1 MAAALPFVP
10 YVSLALSVKQA
21 VDQNAIGKFNKKV
34 NDRNAQIADQ
44 EAGAID
50 KQTEYKLGQFNK
62 DYERFVGRTTVS
74 TAKAGVQQ
82 GSGTSLRIQMA
93 NAKEAELQRDLI
105 EYDGGVA
112 KARKFEEGNFYRI
125 QGDMARQTGRM
136 TAMGTLFKGASTFLG
151 TSAGSSLL
159 TSAGNIF
166 SSAPTYSP
174 INTRLTGSEG
184 SF

>member
-1 MAAALPFVP
+1 MAFAAPALPFVVGGLGVMQ
-10 YVSLALSVKQA
+10 YQQQGAA
-21 VDQNAIGKFNKKV
+21 GKFNQSV
-34 NDRNAQIADQ
+34 QNRNAEIANQ

-62 DYERFVGRTTVS
+62 DYARIVGKTTVS

-82 GSGTSLRIQMA
+82 DSGTSLRIQIA
-93 NAKEAELQRDLI
+93 NANEAELQRNII
-105 EYDGGVA
+105 EYDGDVA
-112 KARKFEEGNFYRI
+112 KARKFEEANFYRI
-125 QGDMARQTGRM
+125 QGDMARQTART

-159 TSAGNIF
+159 TNAGNIF

-174 INTRLTGSEG
+174 INTRLTGTEG

>member
-1 MAAALPFVP
+1 MAAALPILP
-10 YVSLALSVKQA
+10 YVSLGMSVVQAKQQSA
-21 VDQNAIGKFNKKV
+21 VGKFNQSV
-34 NDRNAQIADQ
+34 QNRNAQIADQ
-44 EAGAID
+44 EAAAIE

-82 GSGTSLRIQMA
+82 GSGTSLRIAMA
-93 NAKEAELQRDLI
+93 NAREAELQRDVI
-105 EYDGGVA
+105 EYEGNVA
-112 KARKFEEGNFYRI
+112 QARKFEEGNFYRI

-136 TAMGTLFKGASTFLG
+136 AAMGTLFQGASRFLQSG
-151 TSAGSSLL
+151 AGSTLL
-159 TSAGNIF
+159 SNAGNIF
-166 SSAPTYSP
+166 SSQPTYSP

>member
-1 MAAALPFVP
+1 MAPAVP
-10 YVSLALSVKQA
+10 YIVLGTTVLQA
-21 VDQNAIGKFNKKV
+21 QQQNAIGKYNQSIQ
-34 NDRNAQIADQ
+34 NRNAQIADQ
-44 EAGAID
+44 EAAAID
-50 KQTEYKLGQFNK
+50 KQTEYKLGAFNK

-93 NAKEAELQRDLI
+93 NASEAELQRNLI

-125 QGDMARQTGRM
+125 QGDMARTTGRM
-136 TAMGTLFKGASTFLG
+136 AAMGTLFKGASSFLQSG
-151 TSAGSSLL
+151 AGSSLL
-159 TSAGNIF
+159 SSAGNIF
-166 SSAPTYSP
+166 SSQPTYSP

>member
-1 MAAALPFVP
+1 MAPAIP
-10 YVSLALSVKQA
+10 YIVLGTTVLQA
-21 VDQNAIGKFNKKV
+21 QQQNAIGKYNQSIQ
-34 NDRNAQIADQ
+34 NRNAQIADQ
-44 EAGAID
+44 EAAAID
-50 KQTEYKLGQFNK
+50 KQTEYKLGAFNK

-93 NAKEAELQRDLI
+93 NAAEAELQRNLI

-136 TAMGTLFKGASTFLG
+136 AAMGTLFQGASRFLQSG
-151 TSAGSSLL
+151 AGSTLL
-159 TSAGNIF
+159 SNAGNLF
-166 SSAPTYSP
+166 SSQPTYSP

>member
-1 MAAALPFVP
+1 MATAIP
-10 YVSLALSVKQA
+10 YIVLGTTIVQA
-21 VDQNAIGKFNKKV
+21 QQQNAIGKYNQSIQ
-34 NDRNAQIADQ
+34 NRNAQIAEQ

-82 GSGTSLRIQMA
+82 GSGTSLRIEMA
-93 NAKEAELQRDLI
+93 NASEAELQRNLI
-105 EYDGGVA
+105 EYDGNVA
-112 KARKFEEGNFYRI
+112 KARKFEEANFYKI
-125 QGDMARQTGRM
+125 QGDMARTTGRM
-136 TAMGTLFKGASTFLG
+136 AAMGTLFKGASSFLQSG
-151 TSAGSSLL
+151 AGSSLL
-159 TSAGNIF
+159 SSAGNIF
-166 SSAPTYSP
+166 SSQPTYSP

>member
-1 MAAALPFVP
+1 MAPAVP
-10 YVSLALSVKQA
+10 YIVLGTTVLQA
-21 VDQNAIGKFNKKV
+21 QQQNAIGKYNQSIQ
-34 NDRNAQIADQ
+34 NRNAQIADQ
-44 EAGAID
+44 EAAAID
-50 KQTEYKLGQFNK
+50 KQTEYKLGAFNK

-93 NAKEAELQRDLI
+93 NASEAELQRNLI

-125 QGDMARQTGRM
+125 QGDMARTTGRM
-136 TAMGTLFKGASTFLG
+136 AAMGTLFKGASSFLQSG
-151 TSAGSSLL
+151 AGSSLL
-159 TSAGNIF
+159 SSGANMF
-166 SSAPTYSP
+166 SSQPTYSP

>member
-1 MAAALPFVP
+1 MAAALPILP
-10 YVSLALSVKQA
+10 YVSAGLSIVQA
-21 VDQNAIGKFNKKV
+21 TQQNAIGKYNQSIQ
-34 NDRNAQIADQ
+34 NRNAQIADQ

-136 TAMGTLFKGASTFLG
+136 AAMGTLFQGASRFLQSG
-151 TSAGSSLL
+151 AGSTLL
-159 TSAGNIF
+159 SNAGNIF
-166 SSAPTYSP
+166 SSQPTYSP

>member
-1 MAAALPFVP
+1 MAPAIP
-10 YVSLALSVKQA
+10 YIVLGTTVLQA
-21 VDQNAIGKFNKKV
+21 QQQNDIGKYNQSIQ
-34 NDRNAQIADQ
+34 NRNAQIADQ
-44 EAGAID
+44 EAAAID
-50 KQTEYKLGQFNK
+50 KQTEYKLGAFNK

-93 NAKEAELQRDLI
+93 NASEAELQRNLI

-125 QGDMARQTGRM
+125 QGDMARTTGRM
-136 TAMGTLFKGASTFLG
+136 TAMGTLFKGASSFLQSG
-151 TSAGSSLL
+151 AGSSLL
-159 TSAGNIF
+159 SSGANMF
-166 SSAPTYSP
+166 SSQPTYSP

>member
-1 MAAALPFVP
+1 MATAIP
-10 YVSLALSVKQA
+10 YIVLGTSVIQA
-21 VDQNAIGKFNKKV
+21 QQQNAAGKYNQAIQ
-34 NDRNAQIADQ
+34 NRNAKIAEQ

-50 KQTEYKLGQFNK
+50 KRTEFQLGQFNK
-62 DYERFVGRTTVS
+62 DYQRFVGKTQVS

-82 GSGTSLRIQMA
+82 GTGTALRIAMK
-93 NAKEAELQRDLI
+93 NAEEAEIQRDVI
-105 EYDGGVA
+105 QYEGDVS
-112 KARKFEEGNFYRI
+112 KARKFEEANFYRI
-125 QGDMARQTGRM
+125 QGDMARTTGRM

-166 SSAPTYSP
+166 SSSPTYSP

>member
-1 MAAALPFVP
+1 MAVALPFIP
-10 YVSLALSVKQA
+10 YVSAAMTVVQAKQ
-21 VDQNAIGKFNKKV
+21 QSAIGKFNQSV
-34 NDRNAQIADQ
+34 QNRNAEIADQ

-62 DYERFVGRTTVS
+62 DYARIVGKTTVS
-74 TAKAGVQQ
+74 TAKAGVEQ

-93 NAKEAELQRDLI
+93 NATEAELQRNLI
-105 EYDGGVA
+105 EYDGSVA

-136 TAMGTLFKGASTFLG
+136 AAMGTLFKGASTFLQSG
-151 TSAGSSLL
+151 AGSSLL

-166 SSAPTYSP
+166 SSQPTYSP

>member
-1 MAAALPFVP
+1 MAQAIPFVQ
-10 YVSLALSVKQA
+10 LGFSVVQA
-21 VDQNAIGKFNKKV
+21 RQQNAIGKFNQSV
-34 NDRNAQIADQ
+34 QNRNAEIANQ
-44 EAGAID
+44 EIGAIE
-50 KQTEYKLGQFNK
+50 KQTEYKLDQFNK
-62 DYERFVGRTTVS
+62 DYAKIVGKTTVS
-74 TAKAGVQQ
+74 TAKAGVEQ

-93 NAKEAELQRDLI
+93 NATEAELQRDLI

-112 KARKFEEGNFYRI
+112 KARKIEERNFYRI
-125 QGDMARQTGRM
+125 QGDMARQTGRL
-136 TAMGTLFKGASTFLG
+136 TAMGTLFKGASAFLG

-166 SSAPTYSP
+166 SSSPTYSP

>member
-1 MAAALPFVP
+1 MAPAIP
-10 YVSLALSVKQA
+10 YIVLGTTIVQA
-21 VDQNAIGKFNKKV
+21 QQQNAIGKYNQSIQ
-34 NDRNAQIADQ
+34 NRNAQIADQ
-44 EAGAID
+44 EAAAID
-50 KQTEYKLGQFNK
+50 KQTEYKLGAFNK

-93 NAKEAELQRDLI
+93 NASEAELQKNLI

-125 QGDMARQTGRM
+125 QGDMARATGRM
-136 TAMGTLFKGASTFLG
+136 AAMGTLFKGASSFLQSG
-151 TSAGSSLL
+151 AGSSLL
-159 TSAGNIF
+159 SSAGNIF
-166 SSAPTYSP
+166 SSQPTYSP

>member
-1 MAAALPFVP
+1 MAPAIP
-10 YVSLALSVKQA
+10 YIVLGTTVLQA
-21 VDQNAIGKFNKKV
+21 QQQNAIGKYNQSIQ
-34 NDRNAQIADQ
+34 NRNAQIADQ
-44 EAGAID
+44 EAAAID
-50 KQTEYKLGQFNK
+50 KQTEYKLGAFNK

-93 NAKEAELQRDLI
+93 NAAEAELQRNLI

-136 TAMGTLFKGASTFLG
+136 AAMGTLFKGASSFLQSG
-151 TSAGSSLL
+151 AGSSLL
-159 TSAGNIF
+159 SSAGNIF
-166 SSAPTYSP
+166 SSQPTYSP

>member
-1 MAAALPFVP
+1 MAPAIP
-10 YVSLALSVKQA
+10 YIVLGTTIVQA
-21 VDQNAIGKFNKKV
+21 QQQNAIGKYNQSIQ
-34 NDRNAQIADQ
+34 NRNAQIADQ
-44 EAGAID
+44 EAAAID
-50 KQTEYKLGQFNK
+50 KQTEYKLGAFNK

-82 GSGTSLRIQMA
+82 GSGTSLRIEMA
-93 NAKEAELQRDLI
+93 NATEAELQRNLI

-125 QGDMARQTGRM
+125 QGEMARTTGRM
-136 TAMGTLFKGASTFLG
+136 AAMGTLFQGASRFLQSG
-151 TSAGSSLL
+151 AGSTLL
-159 TSAGNIF
+159 SNAGNMF
-166 SSAPTYSP
+166 SSQPTYSP

>member
-1 MAAALPFVP
+1 MAPAIP
-10 YVSLALSVKQA
+10 YIVLGTTVLQA
-21 VDQNAIGKFNKKV
+21 QQQNAIGKYNQSIQ
-34 NDRNAQIADQ
+34 NRNAQIADQ
-44 EAGAID
+44 EAAAID
-50 KQTEYKLGQFNK
+50 KQTEYKLGAFNK

-82 GSGTSLRIQMA
+82 GSGTSLRIQMS
-93 NAKEAELQRDLI
+93 NASEAELQKNLI

-125 QGDMARQTGRM
+125 QGDMARTTGRM
-136 TAMGTLFKGASTFLG
+136 AAMGTLFKGASSFLG

-159 TSAGNIF
+159 SSAGNMF
-166 SSAPTYSP
+166 SSSPTYSP

>member
-1 MAAALPFVP
+1 MAPAIP
-10 YVSLALSVKQA
+10 YIVLGTTIVQA
-21 VDQNAIGKFNKKV
+21 QQQNAIGKYNQSIQ
-34 NDRNAQIADQ
+34 NRNAQIADQ
-44 EAGAID
+44 EAAAID
-50 KQTEYKLGQFNK
+50 KQTEYKLGAFNK

-93 NAKEAELQRDLI
+93 NASEAELQKNLI

-125 QGDMARQTGRM
+125 QGDMARTTGRM
-136 TAMGTLFKGASTFLG
+136 AAMGTLFKGASSFLQSG
-151 TSAGSSLL
+151 AGSSLL
-159 TSAGNIF
+159 SSGANMF
-166 SSAPTYSP
+166 SSQPTYSP

>member
-1 MAAALPFVP
+1 MAPAIP
-10 YVSLALSVKQA
+10 YIVLGTTVLQA
-21 VDQNAIGKFNKKV
+21 QQQNAIGKYNQSIQ
-34 NDRNAQIADQ
+34 NRNAQIADQ
-44 EAGAID
+44 EAAAID
-50 KQTEYKLGQFNK
+50 KQTEYKLGAFNK

-93 NAKEAELQRDLI
+93 NAAEAELQRNLI

-125 QGDMARQTGRM
+125 QGDMARATGRM
-136 TAMGTLFKGASTFLG
+136 AAMGTLFKGASSFLQSG
-151 TSAGSSLL
+151 AGSSLL
-159 TSAGNIF
+159 SSGANMF
-166 SSAPTYSP
+166 SSQPTYSP

>member
-1 MAAALPFVP
+1 MAPAVP
-10 YVSLALSVKQA
+10 YIVLGTTVLQA
-21 VDQNAIGKFNKKV
+21 QQQNAIGKYNQSIQ
-34 NDRNAQIADQ
+34 NRNAQIADQ
-44 EAGAID
+44 EAAAID
-50 KQTEYKLGQFNK
+50 KQTEYKLGAFNK

-125 QGDMARQTGRM
+125 QGDMARTTGRM
-136 TAMGTLFKGASTFLG
+136 TAMGTLFKGASSFLQSG
-151 TSAGSSLL
+151 AGSSLL
-159 TSAGNIF
+159 SSGANMF
-166 SSAPTYSP
+166 SSQPTYSP

>member
-1 MAAALPFVP
+1 MAAALPFLP
-10 YVSLALSVKQA
+10 YVSAAMTVVQAKQ
-21 VDQNAIGKFNKKV
+21 QNAIGKFNQSV
-34 NDRNAQIADQ
+34 QNRNAEIADQ

-62 DYERFVGRTTVS
+62 DYARFVGRTTVS
-74 TAKAGVQQ
+74 TAKANVQQ
-82 GSGTSLRIQMA
+82 DSGTSLRIQMA
-93 NAKEAELQRDLI
+93 NATEAELQKNLI
-105 EYDGGVA
+105 EYDGAVA
-112 KARKFEEGNFYRI
+112 KTRKLEEANFYRI
-125 QGDMARQTGRM
+125 QGNMARQTGRM

-166 SSAPTYSP
+166 SSSPTYSP

>member
-1 MAAALPFVP
+1 MAQAIP
-10 YVSLALSVKQA
+10 YIVLGTTIVQA
-21 VDQNAIGKFNKKV
+21 QQQNAIGKYNQSIQ
-34 NDRNAQIADQ
+34 NRNAQIADQ
-44 EAGAID
+44 EAAAID
-50 KQTEYKLGQFNK
+50 KQTEYKLGAFNK

-93 NAKEAELQRDLI
+93 NASEAELQRNLI

-125 QGDMARQTGRM
+125 QGDMARTTGRM
-136 TAMGTLFKGASTFLG
+136 AAMGTLFKGASSFLQSGEG
-151 TSAGSSLL
+151 TSLL

-166 SSAPTYSP
+166 SSKPTYSP
-174 INTRLTGSEG
+174 INTKYTGSEG

>member
-1 MAAALPFVP
+1 MAPAIP
-10 YVSLALSVKQA
+10 YIVLGTTIVQA
-21 VDQNAIGKFNKKV
+21 QQQNAIGKYNQSIQ
-34 NDRNAQIADQ
+34 NRNAQIADQ
-44 EAGAID
+44 EAAAID
-50 KQTEYKLGQFNK
+50 KQTEYKLGAFNK

-74 TAKAGVQQ
+74 TAKAGVEQ
-82 GSGTSLRIQMA
+82 GSGTSLRIQMS
-93 NAKEAELQRDLI
+93 NASEAELQKNLI

-125 QGDMARQTGRM
+125 QGDMARTTGRM
-136 TAMGTLFKGASTFLG
+136 AAMGTLFKGASSFLG

-159 TSAGNIF
+159 SSAGNIF
-166 SSAPTYSP
+166 SSSPTYSP

>member
-1 MAAALPFVP
+1 MAPAIP
-10 YVSLALSVKQA
+10 YIVLGTTVLQA
-21 VDQNAIGKFNKKV
+21 QQQNAIGKYNQSIQ
-34 NDRNAQIADQ
+34 NRNAQIADQ
-44 EAGAID
+44 EAAAID
-50 KQTEYKLGQFNK
+50 KQTEYKLGAFNK

-93 NAKEAELQRDLI
+93 NASEAELQRNLI

-125 QGDMARQTGRM
+125 QGDMARTTGRM
-136 TAMGTLFKGASTFLG
+136 AAMGTLFKGATTFAQSG
-151 TSAGSSLL
+151 AGSSLL
-159 TSAGNIF
+159 SSAGNIF
-166 SSAPTYSP
+166 SSQPVYTP
-174 INTRLTGSEG
+174 VNTRLTGSEG